1 MGFPRNIQPP
11 PQRDLTTI
19 VIRRLIAEQAAFVAR
34 RADPFGIDDPC
45 PLNPTGHQPHSSC
58 GETVCFHCAK
68 VFWR

>member
-34 RADPFGIDDPC
+34 CGDPFGLDHDC
-45 PLNPTGHQPHSSC
+45 LNPQGHAFTASC
-58 GETVCFHCAK
+58 GEVVCTHCARIA
-68 VFWR
+68 WQ